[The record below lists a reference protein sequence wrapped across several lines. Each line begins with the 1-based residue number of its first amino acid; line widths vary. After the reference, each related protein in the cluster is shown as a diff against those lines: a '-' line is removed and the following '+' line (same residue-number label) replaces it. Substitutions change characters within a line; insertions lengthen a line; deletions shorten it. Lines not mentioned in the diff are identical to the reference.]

1 MTNMISIRFAAFFM
15 TSVLIAISLGT
26 ANLTFAAEITFQFVN
41 DTDRGL
47 NLKLFSRGESLQIWP
62 GRSKAYSLRPDSA
75 VQQLKIRCTEGESI
89 CWGAWMTL
97 QSVSG
102 QISGSGRSTS
112 IFKTQAGVGERG
124 TRDCP
129 SCCQVCKDGATG
141 PIVKLSN
148 SIAVGPDV
156 R

>member
-1 MTNMISIRFAAFFM
+1 MTNMIPIRFAAFIM
-15 TSVLIAISLGT
+15 TSALIAISLGT

-41 DTDRGL
+41 DTDRAL

-89 CWGAWMTL
+89 CWGAWMTM

-102 QISGSGRSTS
+102 QITGSARSTS
-112 IFKTQAGVGERG
+112 TFKTHVGVGERG

-129 SCCQVCKDGATG
+129 SCCQVCTDGATG
-141 PIVKLSN
+141 PIVKLGN
-148 SIAVGPDV
+148 SIALGPDV

>member
-1 MTNMISIRFAAFFM
+1 MISMRQAVFFIASAATMIWLGMTNQAFAAD
-15 TSVLIAISLGT
+15 
-26 ANLTFAAEITFQFVN
+26 ITFQFIN
-41 DTDRGL
+41 DTNRSL

-62 GRSKAYSLRPDSA
+62 ARTKAYSLRPDSA
-75 VQQLKIRCTEGESI
+75 VQQLKISCKEGENI
-89 CWGAWMTL
+89 CWGAWMTV

-102 QISGSGRSTS
+102 QISGSERSTS
-112 IFKTQAGVGERG
+112 TFKTQAGVGERG
-124 TRDCP
+124 TLDCP
-129 SCCQVCKDGATG
+129 SCCQVCKAGGMG

>member
-1 MTNMISIRFAAFFM
+1 MTNMIPIRFAAFFM
-15 TSVLIAISLGT
+15 TSALIAISLVT

-41 DTDRGL
+41 DTDRAL

-89 CWGAWMTL
+89 CWGAWMTM

-102 QISGSGRSTS
+102 QITGSARSTS
-112 IFKTQAGVGERG
+112 TFKTHVGVGERG

-129 SCCQVCKDGATG
+129 SCCQVCTDGATG
-141 PIVKLSN
+141 PIVKLGN
-148 SIAVGPDV
+148 SIALGPDV

>member
-1 MTNMISIRFAAFFM
+1 MTNMISIRSIIFF
-15 TSVLIAISLGT
+15 SVSALTAISLGT
-26 ANLTFAAEITFQFVN
+26 ANPTLAAEITFQFIN
-41 DTDRGL
+41 DTDRPL
-47 NLKLFSRGESLQIWP
+47 NLKLFSRGDSLQIWP
-62 GRSKAYSLRPDSA
+62 AKTKAYSLRPDSA
-75 VQQLKIRCTEGESI
+75 VQQLKISCKEGENI

-102 QISGSGRSTS
+102 QLSGSERSTS
-112 IFKTQAGVGERG
+112 TFKTQAGVGERG